1 MNESSIE
8 HAAKSALEDVNRTSY
23 SDKPI
28 PKELIDG
35 IARAIAKAIAEYDKQ
50 K

>member
-1 MNESSIE
+1 MNEFAIKY
-8 HAAKSALEDVNRTSY
+8 AAKSALENVNRTSY

-28 PKELIDG
+28 PQELIDG
-35 IARAIAKAIAEYDKQ
+35 IAEAIAKAIAEYDKQ